1 MAYDEA
7 EIRKE
12 YKALF
17 ENSLDLIYAHD
28 LKGNFFDANDI
39 ALETLGYKIEDIPNL
54 SFKDLID
61 KDQIANAFNTI
72 KELKEKGKQSKRT
85 KFKLKVKNGDFIY
98 VETYGIP
105 LKKNGEIFGILGFA
119 TDITERMNT
128 EKKIKESESKF
139 RIITEQIL
147 MGIVI
152 LQDDVLKYVNST
164 LAKMGEYSP
173 QEIIGWSINDFIKLL
188 HPEDL
193 PFIMK
198 QAKKKQMGDLDLE
211 SRYSCRIFTKSGKL
225 KWVDV
230 YSKSILYQG
239 KPADFITLIDIT
251 EKEKAKQSIKRKL
264 EFERIISRISSRF
277 VGTSNIN
284 DAINISL
291 CDMGMLSKASR
302 SYLFLFSEDNK
313 TMNNSHEWCTEGVSS
328 QIDTLQDLPLEM
340 FPWWMDKLKK
350 GEYIHIT
357 DVLKIPLEAAT
368 EKEILK
374 IQDVKSLL
382 VFPLTIGEKLSGFI
396 GFDNV
401 RDTGAWNDDD
411 FALLQIFSEIIGN
424 SLKRKKIEQALK
436 ESEESL
442 KKLNEELELK
452 VSKRTQELKK
462 SEKKYREILEN
473 IKEAYF
479 ELDLKGNITFFNN
492 MTCEFTGCSADELI
506 GMNYLEFTDKEKV
519 EEVFEKFNSVYEYEL
534 PQSIFESEII
544 SKNGKKRFIESSF
557 YLKMDSKGSKIGFS
571 GLARDINERK
581 KSEQKLKESEEKY
594 RHLFNNSPFS
604 ILLADTKGNI
614 MECNST
620 IEKLYGIKKE
630 EIIGKNYKEILSL
643 FKITEL
649 KTFFED
655 RIKRILEDINP
666 PPIEIPCYIK
676 DDSLVWVILHNFLV
690 TLSEKRFIQI
700 ILQDI
705 TDRKIAEKELKKLNR
720 ELEYKV
726 VERTKELEKSEKKF
740 RRIFESIPDLFFL
753 VDEKTTIIDYRGKRE
768 DFFIPPEQFLSKKLS
783 DILPF
788 KLGKMVKEYV
798 SKTISSKQPR
808 ILEYSLPIKDEVQ
821 YYEARFLFFTKNR
834 VAIFIRDITERKLA
848 EDKLKE
854 SEEKYRTLF
863 DEAPIG
869 ILTCDV
875 NGTIL
880 NVNKNAVE
888 LLGSPSKEATKQ
900 INLLT
905 FPLLM
910 RAGISGD
917 FEKCINEG
925 RQISSERPYITKWE
939 KFVFLRYKLV
949 PTLDQEGKT
958 IRILSAFDD
967 ISKLKQAEEKLRKQ
981 NIELKRL
988 DELKNDFITIAA
1000 HELKTPMISITG
1012 YTDYI
1017 LTHHKDLDFEIRKD
1031 VLLIQKNSQRLNLL
1045 IEQLL
1050 DVMIIDAKKMEVT
1063 LEKKN
1068 LYDIIENCL
1077 EELSF
1082 ELKEKNINIIID
1094 VQKDLYLRV
1103 DANRIYEVFSNLFSN
1118 AVKYT
1123 LNDGNIKISAKKV
1136 KDQFLFKIRN
1146 EGKGLSIR
1154 DIRRLF
1160 KKFEVIE
1167 KESADHIDRKKGLGL
1182 GLYISKG
1189 IVEAHG
1195 GKIWGTSK
1203 GKDKG
1208 AEFYFTLPIIE
1219 T

>member
-1 MAYDEA
+1 MAYDGA
-7 EIRKE
+7 KIRKK

-17 ENSLDLIYAHD
+17 ENSLDLIYVLD
-28 LKGNFFDANDI
+28 LKGNLLDANDVV
-39 ALETLGYKIEDIPNL
+39 LETLGYKRKDIPNL
-54 SFKDLID
+54 SFKNLID
-61 KDQIANAFNTI
+61 KDQIVDALNAI
-72 KELKEKGKQSKRT
+72 EELRENGKQSKRSEYQ
-85 KFKLKVKNGDFIY
+85 LKKKKGNFIF
-98 VETYGIP
+98 VESYGIP
-105 LKKNGEIFGILGFA
+105 IKKNGKIYGILGIA
-119 TDITERMNT
+119 KDITERKNS
-128 EKKIKESESKF
+128 EKK
-139 RIITEQIL
+139 
-147 MGIVI
+147 
-152 LQDDVLKYVNST
+152 
-164 LAKMGEYSP
+164 
-173 QEIIGWSINDFIKLL
+173 
-188 HPEDL
+188 
-193 PFIMK
+193 
-198 QAKKKQMGDLDLE
+198 
-211 SRYSCRIFTKSGKL
+211 
-225 KWVDV
+225 
-230 YSKSILYQG
+230 
-239 KPADFITLIDIT
+239 
-251 EKEKAKQSIKRKL
+251 
-264 EFERIISRISSRF
+264 
-277 VGTSNIN
+277 
-284 DAINISL
+284 
-291 CDMGMLSKASR
+291 
-302 SYLFLFSEDNK
+302 
-313 TMNNSHEWCTEGVSS
+313 
-328 QIDTLQDLPLEM
+328 
-340 FPWWMDKLKK
+340 
-350 GEYIHIT
+350 
-357 DVLKIPLEAAT
+357 
-368 EKEILK
+368 
-374 IQDVKSLL
+374 
-382 VFPLTIGEKLSGFI
+382 
-396 GFDNV
+396 
-401 RDTGAWNDDD
+401 
-411 FALLQIFSEIIGN
+411 
-424 SLKRKKIEQALK
+424 LK
-436 ESEESL
+436 E
-442 KKLNEELELK
+442 
-452 VSKRTQELKK
+452 

-492 MTCEFTGCSADELI
+492 MTCEFTGCSADELL

-544 SKNGKKRFIESSF
+544 SKDGKKRFIESSF
-557 YLKMDSKGSKIGFS
+557 YLKMDSRGSKIGFS
-571 GLARDINERK
+571 GLARDITERK
-581 KSEQKLKESEEKY
+581 KSEQKVKESEEKY

-604 ILLADTKGNI
+604 ILLVDTKGNI

-620 IEKLYGIKKE
+620 IEKLYGIKKV

-643 FKITEL
+643 FKVTEL

-655 RIKRILEDINP
+655 RIKRILEGINP
-666 PPIEIPCYIK
+666 PPIEIPFYIK
-676 DDSLVWVILHNFLV
+676 DGSLVWVILHNSLV

-705 TDRKIAEKELKKLNR
+705 TERKIAEKELKKLNR

-740 RRIFESIPDLFFL
+740 RLIFESIPDLFFL

-798 SKTISSKQPR
+798 SKTISSKQPQ
-808 ILEYSLPIKDEVQ
+808 ILEYSLPMKEEVQ
-821 YYEARFLFFTKNR
+821 YYEARLLFFTKNR
-834 VAIFIRDITERKLA
+834 VAIFIRDITERKQIERELIKTKDEQALILKSVSELISYQDKELKIIWANKAAA
-848 EDKLKE
+848 ESVGLTTQQLIGRHCYDIWQERDRPCIDCPVLKAIETGQLHKADVTTPNGRYWSIRGTPVKDADGNVLGAVETTLEITERKKAEQQLKE
-854 SEEKYRTLF
+854 SEK
-863 DEAPIG
+863 
-869 ILTCDV
+869 
-875 NGTIL
+875 
-880 NVNKNAVE
+880 
-888 LLGSPSKEATKQ
+888 
-900 INLLT
+900 
-905 FPLLM
+905 
-910 RAGISGD
+910 
-917 FEKCINEG
+917 
-925 RQISSERPYITKWE
+925 
-939 KFVFLRYKLV
+939 
-949 PTLDQEGKT
+949 
-958 IRILSAFDD
+958 
-967 ISKLKQAEEKLRKQ
+967 KLRKQ

-1031 VLLIQKNSQRLNLL
+1031 ALLIQKNSQRLNLL

-1082 ELKEKNINIIID
+1082 QLKEKNINIIID

-1118 AVKYT
+1118 ALKYT
-1123 LNDGNIKISAKKV
+1123 LNDGIIKISAKKV

-1189 IVEAHG
+1189 VVEAHG